1 MEGLTE
7 ILFYKGKSIRIIID
21 RKNRKRTH
29 GREKSSNT
37 GGKSM
42 EKSILYFDN
51 VGEQNTEA
59 VIEAAAKRAAELQI
73 SHIVVAS
80 TSGKTALKMA
90 EAVKGS
96 GIKVIGIS
104 HQYGQKEKG
113 KWEVEEEYKKKLE
126 ALGAVIATQSH
137 MFSGIERSITK
148 KFGGYSRVEVISDTL
163 RSLFGKGFKVAIEVA
178 IMAADSGYIP
188 VSDNTEIIAIGGTRQ
203 GADVALVLRPAHSG
217 DFFSLQVREIIA
229 MPRAKED

>member
-1 MEGLTE
+1 M
-7 ILFYKGKSIRIIID
+7 K
-21 RKNRKRTH
+21 
-29 GREKSSNT
+29 
-37 GGKSM
+37 
-42 EKSILYFDN
+42 KSILYLDS
-51 VGEQNTEA
+51 VGEENTDA
-59 VIEAAAKRAAELQI
+59 VVEAAAKRAAELGI
-73 SHIVVAS
+73 AHIVVAS

-96 GIKVIGIS
+96 NIKVIGVS

-113 KWEVEEEYKKKLE
+113 EWEVEAEYKKKLE
-126 ALGAVIATQSH
+126 ELGAVITTQSH

-148 KFGGYSRVEVISDTL
+148 KFGGYSRLEVIADTL

-178 IMAADSGYIP
+178 IMAADSGHIP

-203 GADVALVLRPAHSG
+203 GADVALVLRPAHSN